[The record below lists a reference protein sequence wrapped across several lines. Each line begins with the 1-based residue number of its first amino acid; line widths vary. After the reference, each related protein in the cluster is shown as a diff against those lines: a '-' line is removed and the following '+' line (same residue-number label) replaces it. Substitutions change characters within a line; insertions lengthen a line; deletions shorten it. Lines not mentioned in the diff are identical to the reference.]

1 MAIRMEKVAALR
13 QLFAEYG
20 YSSAGANDG
29 MDKEAANR
37 LTKFLNRVGLDKY
50 NAAWNKALDRVKIVQ
65 GDRDNKSRLTP
76 YYSSSY
82 YGRKGHEKLPAMQQS
97 FSARARNAE
106 QAYRALSHTVSRRDL
121 LDERYMKLYGNHL
134 LSMPRGRLE
143 GDTLKAWRKWHQLKG
158 AERRAKRVAASPRPP
173 AYKALEYYNKLIKD
187 SEPLPPRRKG
197 HNWQNTPTA
206 ATTGPVFL
214 GRYMGTGA
222 TPAQVLSRY
231 QSFMPEAPTVRVR
244 NTPVLTR
251 LFLDFMHN
259 RSLSNS
265 RLKALSGGL
274 IDKVKAMWRGIFNPS
289 GTALGESVFGDGKY
303 RHVGAL
309 PSTAWKY
316 GGGSHLGSYNSPR
329 YDRIRNKPNM
339 LAGIAQ
345 SKPVAGSVD
354 WVREQAAL
362 AGDYFG
368 GYTELDKP
376 VYMPDYSID
385 NLLIGKT
392 TVEKALRER
401 RGLSKYERWK
411 ARVGSKYENWDNPS
425 HEAYVKSAPGGERS
439 YLEDWFNNFYDPVD
453 PAELAAARRATI
465 LGQVKWYRDMVSNK
479 VVQNMLN
486 SGLLRRADV
495 RRNIPIV
502 GTNLSVEPG
511 RPDRDYWVA
520 QGMPGFAEW

>member
-1 MAIRMEKVAALR
+1 MEKVAALR

-20 YSSAGANDG
+20 YASTDAG

-37 LTKFLNRVGLDKY
+37 LTKFLNRVGLGKY
-50 NAAWNKALDRVKIVQ
+50 NAAWNKALNRVKIVQ
-65 GDRDNKSRLTP
+65 DVRSIKNHNKP

-82 YGRKGHEKLPAMQQS
+82 LRKGHENLPAMQQS
-97 FSARARNAE
+97 FDARARNAE
-106 QAYRALSHTVSRRDL
+106 QAYRALSHTVSRRNL

-134 LSMPRGRLE
+134 LGMPRGRLE
-143 GDTLKAWRKWHQLKG
+143 GDTLRAWREWHKWKG
-158 AERRAKRVAASPRPP
+158 ALRRAKRVASYPLPSAD
-173 AYKALEYYNKLIKD
+173 KAVTYYNKLIED
-187 SEPLPPRRKG
+187 SKPLPPRQEG

-214 GRYMGTGA
+214 GRYMGTGT
-222 TPAQVLSRY
+222 TPAQVLSRH

-244 NTPVLTR
+244 RTPVLTR

-265 RLKALSGGL
+265 KLKALSGGL
-274 IDKVKAMWRGIFNPS
+274 IDKIKTMWRGIFNPS
-289 GTALGESVFGDGKY
+289 GTALGESVFGNGKY

-309 PSTAWKY
+309 PSVAWKY
-316 GGGSHLGSYNSPR
+316 GGGSHLGSFKSPR
-329 YDRIRNKPNM
+329 YNRIRNKPNT
-339 LAGIAQ
+339 LAGLVQ

-362 AGDYFG
+362 ADSYFG

-392 TVEKALRER
+392 TVEKALRKRKGRSKKE
-401 RGLSKYERWK
+401 RGLARNDGKYKDW
-411 ARVGSKYENWDNPS
+411 NNPG
-425 HEAYVKSAPGGERS
+425 HEAYVKSVPGGERS
-439 YLEDWFNNFYDPVD
+439 YLEDWFGNLYDPVD

-465 LGQVKWYRDMVSNK
+465 QGQVKWYRDMTSNK
-479 VVQNMLN
+479 AVRNMLD

-511 RPDRDYWVA
+511 RPDRDYWVSR
-520 QGMPGFAEW
+520 GVPGFAEW